1 MNPTWL
7 GPHEL
12 KLKLAVGGYCDIWLA
27 RSNGPYG
34 FQRWCALK
42 TSRPDFRGDESQR
55 RSLTAEARLMARMDH
70 PRVVSLLDFG
80 QDQATGELYLTM
92 PYIQGRTLSTLVKR
106 GHDTPLFGA
115 ADALLIGS
123 DLLDA
128 LGHVHGLRD
137 ENHNLLNIVHRDV
150 SPENVMIGYD
160 GHVRLIDFGIAIS
173 EMVSRHTQ
181 VHTVKGKAQYL
192 SPEQA
197 NGSPPLDRRS
207 DIFSAGLVMYYM
219 LTGSEPFASDNVFTS
234 IAKARNPDIL
244 PAHKVSSVPKDVS
257 ALVHAMLTKDT
268 GQRPSDAN
276 DLARKMTTL
285 RQKLYPAFTRAKMR
299 SHLEMLLEEERRED
313 MGVIA
318 SVSGGTQVIHTQPAP
333 QPDPPRRQEKLR
345 VPHRE
350 VRSDTPSVFENP
362 SPRREVTHATAPPSP
377 PQALQPHR
385 RPPLREHQS
394 TQPISNE
401 HPRGLV
407 QDPKTLELGD
417 NVLDETHEDHR
428 GVPHVTMPEA
438 SLGGGATEEFDDLKR
453 KIDGYYED

>member
-1 MNPTWL
+1 MNPTRL

-42 TSRPDFRGDESQR
+42 TPRPEFRGDESQR
-55 RSLTAEARLMARMDH
+55 RSLAAEARLMARMDH
-70 PRVVSLLDFG
+70 PRVVSLMDFG
-80 QDQATGELYLTM
+80 QDQATGELFLTM

-106 GHDTPLFGA
+106 GHDTPLFGT
-115 ADALLIGS
+115 ADALLIGA

-128 LGHVHGLRD
+128 LGHVHALRD
-137 ENHNLLNIVHRDV
+137 EHRNLLNIVHRDV

-207 DIFSAGLVMYYM
+207 DVFSAGLVMYYM
-219 LTGSEPFASDNVFTS
+219 LTGTEPFASDNVFTS
-234 IAKARNPDIL
+234 IAKARVADVP
-244 PAHKVSSVPKDVS
+244 PAHTIASVPRDVS
-257 ALVHAMLTKDT
+257 ALVHAMLTRDLN
-268 GQRPSDAN
+268 QRPADAN

-299 SHLEMLLEEERRED
+299 SHIEMLLEEERMED
-313 MGVIA
+313 TGVIA
-318 SVSGGTQVIHTQPAP
+318 SVSGGTQVIRAEPEPEPQPAQRAPDRAP
-333 QPDPPRRQEKLR
+333 QYTPP
-345 VPHRE
+345 VYDAP
-350 VRSDTPSVFENP
+350 P
-362 SPRREVTHATAPPSP
+362 PRREVTQAAAPPSP
-377 PQALQPHR
+377 PTPPHALQPTR

-394 TQPISNE
+394 TQPLSNDR
-401 HPRGLV
+401 PRGIV
-407 QDPKTLELGD
+407 SDPKTLELGEG
-417 NVLDETHEDHR
+417 VLAEEHDDHR
-428 GVPHVTMPEA
+428 GVPRVTVPEV
-438 SLGGGATEEFDDLKR
+438 SLGGASTEEIEDLRRKGESLYDD
-453 KIDGYYED
+453 